1 MWYCECVSPA
11 QLAASVL
18 RAAHAHTE
26 CTATECHEPT
36 TLAVVHP
43 MPSFV
48 LIFWHLFLTVALVAR
63 AAQPLRH
70 RHAKQP

>member
-1 MWYCECVSPA
+1 
-11 QLAASVL
+11 
-18 RAAHAHTE
+18 
-26 CTATECHEPT
+26 
-36 TLAVVHP
+36 